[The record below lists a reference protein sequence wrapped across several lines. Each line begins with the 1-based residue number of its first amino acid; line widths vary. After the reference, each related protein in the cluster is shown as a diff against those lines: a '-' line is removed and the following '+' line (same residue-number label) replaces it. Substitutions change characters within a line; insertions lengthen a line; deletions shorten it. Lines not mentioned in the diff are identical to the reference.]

1 MASKPTVAVL
11 GAGGIMGLPIARNLA
26 RAGFAVRAWNRSADK
41 AQPLAQDGVEL
52 CDTPAEA
59 TAGAGVLLT
68 MVADAEAVI
77 ACMDGPDGGLATA
90 GADAVWL
97 QMSTIGER
105 GTERCQQ
112 LARDH
117 GLALVDAPVLGTKK
131 PAEDGAL
138 VILGSGPDELR
149 EPMAPIF
156 DVLGSRTMWVGEPG
170 AGTKLK
176 VAINSW
182 IVTVVEGAAET
193 IALAEG
199 LGLDPA
205 LVFEALDGGP
215 LDLPYLRM
223 KGRAIIE
230 GNFEP
235 SFKLSL
241 AAKDAGLVQESAERH
256 HLDLPLMGT
265 VRRRLDEGAQRHGD
279 KDMCATYLTSAPEA
293 QADPSALPCQPSH
306 PP

>member
-11 GAGGIMGLPIARNLA
+11 GAGGTMGLPIARNLA

-52 CDTPAEA
+52 FDTPAEA
-59 TAGAGVLLT
+59 TAGAAVVLT
-68 MVADAEAVI
+68 MVADADAVT
-77 ACMDGPDGGLATA
+77 ACMDGPEGGLSTA
-90 GADAVWL
+90 GAGAVWL

-112 LARDH
+112 LARDRE
-117 GLALVDAPVLGTKK
+117 LAFIDAPVLGTKQ

-149 EPMAPIF
+149 ERMAPIF
-156 DVLGSRTMWVGEPG
+156 DVLGSRTMWVGEAG

-182 IVTVVEGAAET
+182 IVTVVEGGAET
-193 IALAEG
+193 IALAQG

-205 LVFEALDGGP
+205 LVFEALEGGP

-223 KGRAIIE
+223 KGKAIIE
-230 GNFEP
+230 GNFAP

-241 AAKDAGLVQESAERH
+241 AAKDAGLVEESAKRR
-256 HLDLPLMGT
+256 HLDLPLMST
-265 VRRRLDEGAQRHGD
+265 VRQRLDEGAERHGD
-279 KDMCATYLTSAPEA
+279 KDMCATYLTSARERPG
-293 QADPSALPCQPSH
+293 
-306 PP
+306 